1 LTKIELT
8 QNKLIAIFLIII
20 GFIGIYL
27 LSSVLTPFLIAAF
40 LAYLVNP
47 LVNKLVKFK
56 LTRPI
61 SVAIVSFILFAM
73 IILLFVLVIPF
84 IQKQVN
90 IFIEK
95 IPDML
100 VSLQV
105 FLDSITNYLE
115 LNNIEFDTQTIRN
128 FIVEHWSKANSF
140 LNWIL
145 ISLFHSG
152 LRIFEFFM
160 NLFLIPIVTL
170 YLLADWPEL
179 INTFQKTLP
188 QRIRPTIIH
197 LSAECDVVLSA
208 FLRGQFLV
216 MLVLSVLYST
226 GLSLIGLQ
234 MGLLIGL
241 AAGLLSFVPYLG
253 LIVGV
258 AIASLTAFLQFH
270 AFTPILLV
278 WLIFFLGQ
286 TLDHVFLTPKLVG
299 NRIGLHPVAVIFAIL
314 AGGKLFGFIGILI
327 ALPVAA
333 MVMVWIRHFYSALT
347 V

>member
-1 LTKIELT
+1 MILLF
-8 QNKLIAIFLIII
+8 IAVTF
-20 GFIGIYL
+20 FGIYL

-47 LVNKLVKFK
+47 LVNKLTRFH

-61 SVAIVSFILFAM
+61 SVAIVSVLLFAI
-73 IILLFVLVIPF
+73 IILLFLLLIPF
-84 IQKQVN
+84 LQKQIN

-100 VSLQV
+100 ISLQDFINSV
-105 FLDSITNYLE
+105 TQSLSI
-115 LNNIEFDTQTIRN
+115 NNIEFDTNTIKN
-128 FIVEHWSKANSF
+128 FIVEHWTRANSF
-140 LNWIL
+140 LNWL
-145 ISLFHSG
+145 FISLFHSG
-152 LRIFEFFM
+152 MRIFEFLM
-160 NLFLIPIVTL
+160 NVLLIPIVTL

-179 INTFQKTLP
+179 VINFKKTLP
-188 QRIRPTIIH
+188 KKIAPTVIT
-197 LSAECDVVLSA
+197 LLTECDIVLSA
-208 FLRGQFLV
+208 FLRGQILV
-216 MLVLSVLYST
+216 MLTLSALYSI
-226 GLSLIGLQ
+226 GLSIIGLQ

-241 AAGLLSFVPYLG
+241 AAGILSFVPYLG

-258 AIASLTAFLQFH
+258 AVASITAFLQFH
-270 AFTPILLV
+270 YWTPVLLV

-314 AGGKLFGFIGILI
+314 AGGKLFGFIGILL

-333 MVMVWIRHFYSALT
+333 MIMVWVRHFYTALSNA
-347 V
+347 